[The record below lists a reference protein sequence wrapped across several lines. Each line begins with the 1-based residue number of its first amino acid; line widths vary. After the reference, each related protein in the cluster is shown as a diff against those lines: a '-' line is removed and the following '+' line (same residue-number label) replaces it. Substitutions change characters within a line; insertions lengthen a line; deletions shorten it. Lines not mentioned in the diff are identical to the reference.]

1 MNSLLELVSKHEQY
15 RKSVINLQASENIMS
30 PDALKCLGTDMASR
44 YSLYEPAIKSDAY
57 GGTRYSEDV
66 LHETEKL
73 ASEVFGTRFSE
84 VRSLGGHIAA
94 EIVLLS
100 TVKKKENILSISEAD
115 GGYTGYQTGFLP
127 EMFCFQNYRLP
138 YKRDIQEIDFDKLEK
153 VMKSTKPKLIMLGQS
168 FFLKPYDLKRVR
180 EMADESDSYVAY
192 DASHVLGLVGGKAFQ
207 NDISKYSDV
216 FFGSTHKTF
225 FGPQGG
231 LIFTNTEE
239 IYSKIE
245 KNITW
250 RTMDNYHISRVAA
263 IGKALE
269 EMKNFG
275 KEYASA
281 VIRNSQRL
289 GKSLHE
295 GGFPVLYD
303 PWFSYSH
310 QLHIAKTEKE
320 NSSEFLE
327 LSKNLENNGIIIDR
341 EGRIGTAEI
350 TRMGMTDMGKLSELI
365 IRSTKGENI
374 RKEVE
379 GIALNLRMRYWKGYV

>member
-1 MNSLLELVSKHEQY
+1 MNKFLDLAVKHEDY
-15 RKSVINLQASENIMS
+15 RKRVINLQASENIMS

-44 YSLYEPAIKSDAY
+44 YSLYEPAIDSDAY

-73 ASEVFGTRFSE
+73 SREVFGTKYTE
-84 VRSLGGHIAA
+84 VRALGGHISAQM
-94 EIVLLS
+94 VLLS
-100 TVKKKENILSISEAD
+100 MVKKKENILSISEAD
-115 GGYTGYQTGFLP
+115 GGYTGYQSGFMP

-138 YKRDIQEIDFDKLEK
+138 YIKDKQEIDFEKFEK

-180 EMADESDSYVAY
+180 EIADENESHVAY

-207 NDISKYSDV
+207 EDISKYSDI

-231 LIFTNTEE
+231 LIFTNNEE
-239 IYSKIE
+239 IYNRIE

-263 IGKALE
+263 IGTALE
-269 EMKNFG
+269 EMKAFG
-275 KEYASA
+275 KEYAHA
-281 VIRNSQRL
+281 VVNNSQKL
-289 GKSLHE
+289 GKFLHE
-295 GGFPVLYD
+295 KGFPVLYD
-303 PWFSYSH
+303 PWYSYSH
-310 QLHIAKTEKE
+310 QIHIGKRE
-320 NSSEFLE
+320 NNNPKEFLQM
-327 LSKNLENNGIIIDR
+327 SKRLEENGIIIDR

-350 TRMGMTDMGKLSELI
+350 TRMGFDNMEKIADLI
-365 IRSTKGENI
+365 IKALNGENV

-379 GIALNLRMRYWKGYV
+379 GIALNLRMRYWKGYA

>member
-263 IGKALE
+263 IGTALE

>member
-1 MNSLLELVSKHEQY
+1 MSRFLELVLDHEQY
-15 RKSVINLQASENIMS
+15 RKGVINLQASENVMS
-30 PDALKCLGTDMASR
+30 PDAIKCLGSDMASR

-57 GGTRYSEDV
+57 GGTKYSEEV

-73 ASEVFGTRFSE
+73 ASEVFGTKFSE

-115 GGYTGYQTGFLP
+115 GGYTGYQSGFLP
-127 EMFCFQNYRLP
+127 EMFCFQNYKLP
-138 YKRDIQEIDFDKLEK
+138 YKKNIQEIDFEKLEK
-153 VMKSTKPKLIMLGQS
+153 VTKSTKPKLIMLGQS

-180 EMADESDSYVAY
+180 EVADESESYVAY

-207 NDISKYSDV
+207 EDIAKYSDI

-231 LIFTNTEE
+231 LIFTNNEDL
-239 IYSKIE
+239 YNRIE

-263 IGKALE
+263 IGTALD
-269 EMKNFG
+269 EMKQFG
-275 KEYASA
+275 KEYAST
-281 VIRNSQRL
+281 VVKNSQEL
-289 GKSLHE
+289 GKHLRE
-295 GGFPVLYD
+295 NGFPILYD
-303 PWFSYSH
+303 PWYSFSH
-310 QLHIAKTEKE
+310 QLHIAKTQLE
-320 NSSEFLE
+320 NPNEFLE
-327 LSKNLENNGIIIDR
+327 MSKKLEENGIIIDR

-350 TRMGMTDMGKLSELI
+350 TRMGMNDMENLAHLF
-365 IRSTKGENI
+365 IRSLKGENV

-379 GIALNLRMRYWKGYV
+379 GIGLNLRMRYWNGYV